1 MKHHNLALIDVKSSL
16 FWSPP
21 LLGNIKANFYVVV
34 KSDFANAA
42 MVLSDLNGNIIKA
55 ISKHLSTIE
64 DDVIGEAQV
73 TLLAIQS
80 VASLGVYSL
89 ILEGDAINIILT
101 I

>member
-1 MKHHNLALIDVKSSL
+1 
-16 FWSPP
+16 
-21 LLGNIKANFYVVV
+21 LGNIKANFDSVV
-34 KSDFANAA
+34 KPDFADAA
-42 MVLSDLNGNIIKA
+42 KVLSDSNGNIIKA
-55 ISKHLSTIE
+55 ISKHLSTI
-64 DDVIGEAQV
+64 DDVIGETQV